1 MLTHHES
8 FHAQTAFENAPSF
21 VIIKPTFSQHR
32 LEPLYVH
39 ERRPKRVLEAS
50 GYATHRQLRITQLQR
65 LIRVTLYGVNEIFQ
79 NRRLIPRRHSLN
91 VDESR

>member
-21 VIIKPTFSQHR
+21 VIKLTFSQHR